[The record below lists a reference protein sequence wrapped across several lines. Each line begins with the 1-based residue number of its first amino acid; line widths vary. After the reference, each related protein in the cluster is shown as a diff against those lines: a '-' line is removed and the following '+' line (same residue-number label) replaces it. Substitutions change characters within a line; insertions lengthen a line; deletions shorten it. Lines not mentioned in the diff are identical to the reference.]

1 MSKSEDIN
9 TLFRRFG
16 GNADT
21 YQEIVAGEQVAV
33 AEQRWPI
40 LGQLR
45 PHGHR
50 EAPDARKGAV
60 AIGERQVQGFLTPPR
75 ESVTTAAQPF
85 APVTDAQ
92 QFVQSVRKQV
102 EVPAP
107 VANPV
112 QDTLPLV
119 RTADLHVPSKTPLP
133 ATAMPVANS
142 PTLAARIRER
152 VLPMSKDR
160 TEVTSPSRSVV
171 PPLVEPVHAQSV
183 GLDTEQPLL
192 AASEVDDSDLQFLFM
207 RLVPPKVE
215 PPVVKP
221 VAPLKRLV
229 KW

>member
-60 AIGERQVQGFLTPPR
+60 AIGERQVKGFLTPPR
-75 ESVTTAAQPF
+75 ESVAPAAQPF

-102 EVPAP
+102 DVPEP
-107 VANPV
+107 VATSV
-112 QDTLPLV
+112 HVSSPLV
-119 RTADLHVPSKTPLP
+119 RTADLHAPSAPPLP
-133 ATAMPVANS
+133 ATAMSVTNS
-142 PTLAARIRER
+142 PNLVARVRGR

-160 TEVTSPSRSVV
+160 TEGMSPSRSVV
-171 PPLVEPVHAQSV
+171 PPAVEPVHDQSV

-192 AASEVDDSDLQFLFM
+192 AASEVDDSDLQSLFM

-221 VAPLKRLV
+221 AAPLKRLV

>member
-92 QFVQSVRKQV
+92 QFAQSVRKQV
-102 EVPAP
+102 EVSEPEVTSAQ
-107 VANPV
+107 VSS
-112 QDTLPLV
+112 PLV
-119 RTADLHVPSKTPLP
+119 RAAELHASSAAPPPTA
-133 ATAMPVANS
+133 AMPVANS
-142 PTLAARIRER
+142 PTLASRIRGR

-171 PPLVEPVHAQSV
+171 PPALEPVHDQSV
-183 GLDTEQPLL
+183 GLDTEPPLL
-192 AASEVDDSDLQFLFM
+192 AASEVDDSDLQSLFM

-215 PPVVKP
+215 PPMVKP
-221 VAPLKRLV
+221 AAPLKRLV